1 MNMTREKRLVEIRRL
16 FKSIGKRLDSMELT
30 IEKEKLSN
38 LEKKFNARSANDR
51 RKSFRKRN

>member
-16 FKSIGKRLDSMELT
+16 FKSIGSRLDSLQMAV
-30 IEKEKLSN
+30 EKEQLSN
-38 LEKKFNARSANDR
+38 LEKKFNKRSSNDR